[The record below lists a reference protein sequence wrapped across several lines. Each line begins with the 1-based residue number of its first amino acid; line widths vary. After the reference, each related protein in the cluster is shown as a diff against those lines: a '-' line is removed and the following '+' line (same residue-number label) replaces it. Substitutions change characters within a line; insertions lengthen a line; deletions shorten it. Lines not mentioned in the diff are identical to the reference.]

1 MRHPELD
8 QDHGMEPGVGELL
21 TLQRVLKE
29 LEQADEQEVRR
40 LARDMA
46 RLVVVVYPS
55 ALRHLAREAA
65 ANLSAS
71 WRPAAAAS
79 CTEDQAGA
87 RQSSERKAGLRRGG
101 MN

>member
-8 QDHGMEPGVGELL
+8 QDCGMEPGVGELL
-21 TLQRVLKE
+21 TLQRVLVE
-29 LEQADEQEVRR
+29 LEQADEREVRR

-79 CTEDQAGA
+79 YTEDQEGLA
-87 RQSSERKAGLRRGG
+87 RVASERRDCEEGS
-101 MN
+101 